1 MLQRKTN
8 SDARKDESDRG
19 LDLSRRDG
27 RSVVVRSKLGSLSG
41 NSLEDVRDKRV
52 EDSHGLVT
60 IIPVSKCKVKRVV
73 KVTRTKYQCRGG
85 PA

>member
-41 NSLEDVRDKRV
+41 NSLENVRDERV
-52 EDSHGLVT
+52 KDSHGLVT
-60 IIPVSKCKVKRVV
+60 IVPVSACRVKRVA
-73 KVTRTKYQCRGG
+73 KVTRTRYQCRGG

>member
-1 MLQRKTN
+1 MKKKTN
-8 SDARKDESDRG
+8 NDARKDESDRG

-41 NSLEDVRDKRV
+41 NSLENVRDERV
-52 EDSHGLVT
+52 KDSHGLVT
-60 IIPVSKCKVKRVV
+60 IIPVSKSKVKRVV